1 MSNLTKRA
9 LAASLKKLLER
20 APLDKI
26 TIQDLVDD
34 AEVSRKTF
42 YYHFQDISALMEWC
56 IVEDGKRVLEGNV
69 TADTWQQGLR
79 NVMTYLQDNRAMVLN
94 GYRSV
99 QRQGEALIKANLSR
113 LVRPLMEGIFDAQ
126 PGCERVD
133 PEDRELILKMFS
145 FGLVET
151 ILHWIGNGMKPEADH
166 LVDQFDRIFD
176 GSMETV
182 IQKCLKK

>member
-1 MSNLTKRA
+1 MCSNTKQKIARA
-9 LAASLKKLLER
+9 LKQLMNER
-20 APLDKI
+20 PLSKI
-26 TIQDLVDD
+26 TVQDLMES
-34 AEVSRKTF
+34 AQMKRQSF
-42 YYHFQDISALMEWC
+42 YYHFQDIYALMEWC